1 MRALP
6 LLLLAPALALA
17 APLAAQDATIGLRAH
32 AVAPMGDLN
41 TLTNNQI
48 GIGGAVFV
56 AFPISEGLVLRPL
69 IGFQYI
75 PKGDTLGLTG
85 TKTRVASIDFMMEG
99 LWYPGGDPEHGAYLV
114 GALGGQQWHIVA
126 TGDTP
131 STLNA
136 TRLGVN
142 GGLGYQASPR
152 LGVEVRGFWSPVNAN
167 LTATGLMIGATMK
180 F

>member
-1 MRALP
+1 MKPLST
-6 LLLLAPALALA
+6 LLLGTALALA
-17 APLAAQDATIGLRAH
+17 LPLAAQDASIGARAH
-32 AVAPMGDLN
+32 VVGPMGDLN

-56 AFPISEGLVLRPL
+56 AFPVSEGLVLRPL
-69 IGFQYI
+69 IGVQYI

-114 GALGGQQWHIVA
+114 GAVGGQQWHIVA

-131 STLNA
+131 STINA

-142 GGLGYQASPR
+142 GGLGYQASLR

-167 LTATGLMIGATMK
+167 LTATGLMIGVTMK